1 MDASPDIT
9 LHLPAEHLL
18 ALSEV
23 IYAGLQRAKLDNKT
37 RTELTTWWQAEQE
50 FLNDEIEAHKEKS

>member
-9 LHLPAEHLL
+9 LHLPAEHLP

-23 IYAGLQRAKLDNKT
+23 IHAGLQRAKLDNKT
-37 RTELTTWWQAEQE
+37 RNELMTWWEAEQE
-50 FLNDEIEAHKEKS
+50 FLNEEIESAIKKS